1 MFQEASLSCLAS
13 GLSLKYYTVC
23 LLYSLESSLITIQT
37 WNDKLKKKRKKS
49 QRLNMYYRLEIA
61 TKEKL
66 ILRSC
71 NLNIHIALNS
81 FLCCFNFPW
90 ALGLLFPTSPRPA
103 PSPSVLRLS
112 FPHEVFQTIL
122 SLLPS
127 EAWSSFLL
135 SLHFSTPF
143 KFICLIDSMSWIHD
157 YDDIISLHLQYPLWH
172 KCKWKKKDL
181 ALFSRIGFL
190 LWEIF

>member
-23 LLYSLESSLITIQT
+23 LLYSFESSLITIQT
-37 WNDKLKKKRKKS
+37 WNGKLKKKKKIPKIKYVL
-49 QRLNMYYRLEIA
+49 QLEIA

-66 ILRSC
+66 NLTSC

-81 FLCCFNFPW
+81 FLGCFNFPW
-90 ALGLLFPTSPRPA
+90 DLGLLFPTSPRPA
-103 PSPSVLRLS
+103 PSPLVLRLS
-112 FPHEVFQTIL
+112 FPREVFQTIL

-127 EAWSSFLL
+127 KAWSSFLF
-135 SLHFSTPF
+135 SLYFSTPF
-143 KFICLIDSMSWIHD
+143 KFIYLIDSVSWIYD
-157 YDDIISLHLQYPLWH
+157 YDDIISLHLQYHLWH

-181 ALFSRIGFL
+181 ALFSGIGFL